1 MKENYHMVDCVSKT
15 KSTEFEGARTLTGG
29 GSLDRCQARS
39 RHGLQIYLLAAANPS
54 VLPSH
59 LALP

>member
-1 MKENYHMVDCVSKT
+1 VCQKQNQQNLK
-15 KSTEFEGARTLTGG
+15 GARTLTGG

-39 RHGLQIYLLAAANPS
+39 RHGLQIDLLAAANPS